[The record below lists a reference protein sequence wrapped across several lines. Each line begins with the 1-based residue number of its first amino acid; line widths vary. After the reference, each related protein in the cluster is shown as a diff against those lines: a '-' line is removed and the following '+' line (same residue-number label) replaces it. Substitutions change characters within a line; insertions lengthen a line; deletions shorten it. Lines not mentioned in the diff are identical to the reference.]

1 MLLYLLH
8 TYTSSKH
15 EWDFKAVDCC
25 ACVEILKRLTER
37 ELEVLY
43 LVAASKVPNTPLF
56 SRWPEQS
63 VSGQQTVV
71 SGHLEFSLKTTA
83 T

>member
-1 MLLYLLH
+1 MRAIPGNRTVATCSYSRVRINTMLLYLLH

-25 ACVEILKRLTER
+25 ACVEVLKRLTER

-43 LVAASKVPNTPLF
+43 LVAALWLP
-56 SRWPEQS
+56 
-63 VSGQQTVV
+63 
-71 SGHLEFSLKTTA
+71 
-83 T
+83 